1 MLRMSNAVTLTSF
14 FSKIVMLIIVCKK
27 GQKMEKNQIID
38 LEITDLSYEAMGVAH
53 YEGMTVFVTN
63 ALPGE
68 TVKGKIL
75 KVKKNFAFA
84 KIEEI
89 VKESP
94 DRVNIKLNQWVQTG
108 LASLA
113 HIKYDKQLEFKRNQV
128 VNLLKKAHLDDVEV
142 GETLPSPEET
152 GYRNKAQVPVREVNG
167 QLEIGFFRR
176 HSHDLVPLTN
186 FFTTDPEIDRVLVA
200 VRDILR
206 QYRVPA
212 YDEVH
217 NKGEVRYL
225 DVRRSKATGEI
236 MVILVCL
243 HKDFP
248 QLPKVAEA
256 IKQIDGVTS
265 LVLNYNPKKTNV
277 ILGKVDYLIFGKP
290 QITDQIGDVKFRIS
304 PESFFQINT
313 LQTPRLY
320 DLAIK
325 KAELAPDDVVVDA
338 YSGIGT
344 IGLTVAKHVKEV
356 RGIESVRDAVKDANN
371 NAELNNIDN
380 ARYVAGKAEE
390 VMPKWASKGMK
401 TDVIF
406 VDPPRKGLTSEFID
420 AAVKTNPKK
429 IVYISCNPATMIR
442 DLQELQGHGYSFER
456 IDPVDMFPQTP
467 HVEAVTVLERR

>member
-1 MLRMSNAVTLTSF
+1 M
-14 FSKIVMLIIVCKK
+14 K
-27 GQKMEKNQIID
+27 KNQIVD

-53 YEGMTVFVTN
+53 DEGLTIFVTN

-68 TVKGKIL
+68 IVSAKIL

-84 KIEEI
+84 KIEKI
-89 VKESP
+89 KKESS
-94 DRVNIKLNQWVQTG
+94 DRVKIKLNQWVQTG

-142 GETLPSPEET
+142 GETLPSPEQT
-152 GYRNKAQVPVREVNG
+152 GYRNKAQVPVREING

-206 QYRVPA
+206 KYRVPV
-212 YDEVH
+212 YDEINH
-217 NKGEVRYL
+217 KGEVRYL

-248 QLPKVAEA
+248 QLLGVAAEVS
-256 IKQIDGVTS
+256 QIPGVTG
-265 LVLNYNPKKTNV
+265 LILNHNPKKTNV
-277 ILGKVDYLIFGKP
+277 ILGKKDYVVFGND
-290 QITDQIGDVKFRIS
+290 QITDKIGDLKFRIS
-304 PESFFQINT
+304 PQSFFQINS

-325 KAELAPDDVVVDA
+325 KADLKPSDVVIDA

-344 IGLTVAKHVKEV
+344 IGLSVAKHVKAV
-356 RGIESVRDAVKDANN
+356 RGIEVVRDAIKDAKD
-371 NAELNNIDN
+371 NAKLNGIDN
-380 ARYVAGKAEE
+380 AKYYLGKAEE
-390 VMPKWASKGMK
+390 VMPRWAKQGLK
-401 TDVIF
+401 TDVVF
-406 VDPPRKGLTSEFID
+406 VDPPRKGLTPEFID
-420 AAVKTNPKK
+420 ATVKTGPEKV
-429 IVYISCNPATMIR
+429 IYISCNPATMVR
-442 DLQELQGHGYSFER
+442 DLQLFQEQGYEFDR

-467 HVEAVTVLERR
+467 HVEAVTVLEKK

>member
-1 MLRMSNAVTLTSF
+1 M
-14 FSKIVMLIIVCKK
+14 K
-27 GQKMEKNQIID
+27 KNQIVD

-53 YEGMTVFVTN
+53 DEGLTIFVTN

-68 TVKGKIL
+68 IVSAKIL

-84 KIEEI
+84 KIEKI
-89 VKESP
+89 KKESS
-94 DRVNIKLNQWVQTG
+94 DRVKIKLNQWVQTG

-142 GETLPSPEET
+142 GETLPSPEQT
-152 GYRNKAQVPVREVNG
+152 GYRNKAQVPVREING

-206 QYRVPA
+206 KYRVA
-212 YDEVH
+212 VYDEINH
-217 NKGEVRYL
+217 KGEVRYL

-248 QLPKVAEA
+248 QLLGVAAEVS
-256 IKQIDGVTS
+256 QIPGVTG
-265 LVLNYNPKKTNV
+265 LILNHNPKKTNV
-277 ILGKVDYLIFGKP
+277 ILGKKDYVVFGND
-290 QITDQIGDVKFRIS
+290 QITDKIGDLKFRIS
-304 PESFFQINT
+304 PQSFFQINS

-325 KAELAPDDVVVDA
+325 KADLKPSDVVIDA

-344 IGLTVAKHVKEV
+344 IGLSVAKHVKAV
-356 RGIESVRDAVKDANN
+356 RGIEVVRDAIKDAKD
-371 NAELNNIDN
+371 NAKLNGIDN
-380 ARYVAGKAEE
+380 AKYYLGKAEE
-390 VMPKWASKGMK
+390 VMPRWAKQGLK
-401 TDVIF
+401 TDVVF
-406 VDPPRKGLTSEFID
+406 VDPPRKGLTPEFID
-420 AAVKTNPKK
+420 ATVKTGPEKV
-429 IVYISCNPATMIR
+429 VYISCNPATMVR
-442 DLQELQGHGYSFER
+442 DLQLFQEQGYEFDR

-467 HVEAVTVLERR
+467 HVEAVTVLTKK

>member
-1 MLRMSNAVTLTSF
+1 M
-14 FSKIVMLIIVCKK
+14 K
-27 GQKMEKNQIID
+27 KNQIID

-53 YEGMTVFVTN
+53 DEGLTIFVTN

-68 TVKGKIL
+68 IVSAKIL

-84 KIEEI
+84 KIEKI
-89 VKESP
+89 KKESP
-94 DRVNIKLNQWVQTG
+94 DRVKIKLNQWVQTG

-128 VNLLKKAHLDDVEV
+128 VNLLKKAHLDNVEV
-142 GETLPSPEET
+142 GETLPSPEQT
-152 GYRNKAQVPVREVNG
+152 GYRNKAQVPVREING

-206 QYRVPA
+206 KYRVPV
-212 YDEVH
+212 YDEINH
-217 NKGEVRYL
+217 KGEVRYL

-248 QLPKVAEA
+248 QLLGVAAE
-256 IKQIDGVTS
+256 ISQIHGVS
-265 LVLNYNPKKTNV
+265 GLILNHNPKKTNV
-277 ILGKVDYLIFGKP
+277 ILGKKDYIVFGND
-290 QITDQIGDVKFRIS
+290 QITDKIGDLKFRIS
-304 PESFFQINT
+304 PQSFFQINS

-325 KAELAPDDVVVDA
+325 KADLKPSDVVIDA

-344 IGLTVAKHVKEV
+344 IGLSVAKHVKAV
-356 RGIESVRDAVKDANN
+356 RGIEVVRDAIKDAKD
-371 NAELNNIDN
+371 NAKLNGIDN
-380 ARYVAGKAEE
+380 AKYYLGKAEE
-390 VMPKWASKGMK
+390 VMPRWAKQGLK
-401 TDVIF
+401 TDVVF
-406 VDPPRKGLTSEFID
+406 VDPPRKGLTPEFID
-420 AAVKTNPKK
+420 ATVKTGPEKV
-429 IVYISCNPATMIR
+429 VYISCNPATMVR
-442 DLQELQGHGYSFER
+442 DLQLFQDQGYEFDR

-467 HVEAVTVLERR
+467 HVEAVTVLTKK

>member
-1 MLRMSNAVTLTSF
+1 M
-14 FSKIVMLIIVCKK
+14 
-27 GQKMEKNQIID
+27 QKNQIVE

-53 YEGMTVFVTN
+53 YEGLTIFVNN

-68 TVKGKIL
+68 IVKAKIL
-75 KVKKNFAFA
+75 KVKKKFAFA

-89 VKESP
+89 IKESP
-94 DRVNIKLNQWVQTG
+94 DRVKVQLNQWVQTG

-128 VNLLKKAHLDDVEV
+128 VNLLHKADLDQIKVDQ
-142 GETLPSPEET
+142 TLASPEET
-152 GYRNKAQVPVREVNG
+152 GYRNKAQVPVRAVNG

-186 FFTTDPEIDRVLVA
+186 FFTTYSEIDRVLIA

-206 QYRVPA
+206 KYKVPA

-243 HKDFP
+243 HRDFP
-248 QLPKVAEA
+248 QLPKVAAE
-256 IKQIDGVTS
+256 ISQIPDVTS
-265 LVLNYNPKKTNV
+265 IILNHNPKKTNV
-277 ILGKVDYLIFGKP
+277 ILGKNDYVVFGEDH
-290 QITDQIGDVKFRIS
+290 ITDKIGDVKFRIS
-304 PESFFQINT
+304 PQSFFQINS

-320 DLAIK
+320 NLAIE
-325 KAELAPDDVVVDA
+325 KADLKPDDVVIDA

-344 IGLTVAKHVKEV
+344 IGLSVAKHVKAV
-356 RGIESVRDAVKDANN
+356 RGMEVIKPAVEDANAN
-371 NAELNNIDN
+371 AKLNGITNAE
-380 ARYVAGKAEE
+380 YVVGKAEE
-390 VMPKWASKGMK
+390 VMPRWANEGLK

-406 VDPPRKGLTSEFID
+406 VDPPRKGLTPEFID

-429 IVYISCNPATMIR
+429 IVYISCNPATQVR
-442 DLQELQGHGYSFER
+442 DLQLFREQGYDFNE

-467 HVEAVTVLERR
+467 HVESVAVLERVRK

>member
-1 MLRMSNAVTLTSF
+1 M
-14 FSKIVMLIIVCKK
+14 
-27 GQKMEKNQIID
+27 QKNQIVE

-53 YEGMTVFVTN
+53 YEGLTIFVNN

-68 TVKGKIL
+68 IVKAKIL
-75 KVKKNFAFA
+75 KVKRKFAFA
-84 KIEEI
+84 KIEKI
-89 VKESP
+89 IKESP
-94 DRVNIKLNQWVQTG
+94 DRVKVKLNQWVQTG

-128 VNLLKKAHLDDVEV
+128 VNLLHKADLDQIKVDQ
-142 GETLPSPEET
+142 TLPSPEET
-152 GYRNKAQVPVREVNG
+152 GYRNKAQVPVRMVNG

-186 FFTTDPEIDRVLVA
+186 FFTTDPEIDRVLIA

-206 QYRVPA
+206 KYKVPA
-212 YDEVH
+212 YDEIH

-243 HKDFP
+243 HRDFP
-248 QLPKVAEA
+248 QLPKVAAE
-256 IKQIDGVTS
+256 ISQIPDVS
-265 LVLNYNPKKTNV
+265 SIILNHNPKKTNV
-277 ILGKVDYLIFGKP
+277 ILGKNDYVVFGEDH
-290 QITDQIGDVKFRIS
+290 ITDKIADVKFRIS
-304 PESFFQINT
+304 PQSFFQINS

-320 DLAIK
+320 NLAIE
-325 KAELAPDDVVVDA
+325 KADLKPDDVVIDA

-344 IGLTVAKHVKEV
+344 IGLSVAKHVKAV
-356 RGIESVRDAVKDANN
+356 RGMEIIKPAVDDANAN
-371 NAELNNIDN
+371 AKLNGITNAE
-380 ARYVAGKAEE
+380 YVVGKAED
-390 VMPKWASKGMK
+390 VMPRWANEGLK

-406 VDPPRKGLTSEFID
+406 VDPPRKGLTPEFID

-429 IVYISCNPATMIR
+429 IVYISCNPATQVR
-442 DLQELQGHGYSFER
+442 DLQLFHEQGYDFNE

-467 HVEAVTVLERR
+467 HVESVAVLERVEK

>member
-1 MLRMSNAVTLTSF
+1 
-14 FSKIVMLIIVCKK
+14 
-27 GQKMEKNQIID
+27 
-38 LEITDLSYEAMGVAH
+38 MGVAH
-53 YEGMTVFVTN
+53 YEEMTVFVNN

-68 TVKGKIL
+68 VVKAKIL

-94 DRVNIKLNQWVQTG
+94 DRIKVKLNQWVQTG

-113 HIKYDKQLEFKRNQV
+113 HIKYDKQLGFKRNQV

-142 GETLPSPEET
+142 GQTLPSPEQV
-152 GYRNKAQVPVREVNG
+152 GYRNKAQVPVREIKG

-206 QYRVPA
+206 KNHVPA
-212 YDEVH
+212 YDEIH

-248 QLPKVAEA
+248 ALPKVAAEISQ
-256 IKQIDGVTS
+256 IKGVTS
-265 LVLNYNPKKTNV
+265 IILNHNPKKTNV
-277 ILGKVDYLIFGKP
+277 ILGKKDYVVFGEDH
-290 QITDQIGDVKFRIS
+290 ITDMIGDVKFRIS
-304 PESFFQINT
+304 PQSFFQINS

-320 DLAIK
+320 NLAIE
-325 KAELAPDDVVVDA
+325 KADLKPSDVVIDA

-344 IGLTVAKHVKEV
+344 IGLSVAKHVKAV
-356 RGIESVRDAVKDANN
+356 RGMEVIKDAVKDANA
-371 NAELNNIDN
+371 NAQLNGITN
-380 ARYVAGKAEE
+380 AQYVTGKAEE
-390 VMPKWASKGMK
+390 VMPRWAKEGLK
-401 TDVIF
+401 TDVVF
-406 VDPPRKGLTSEFID
+406 VDPPRKGLTPEFIN
-420 AAVKTNPKK
+420 ATVKTGPKK
-429 IVYISCNPATMIR
+429 VVYISCNPATMVR
-442 DLQELQGHGYSFER
+442 DLQLFQEQGYEFDR

-467 HVEAVTVLERR
+467 HVETVALMSRVKD

>member
-1 MLRMSNAVTLTSF
+1 M
-14 FSKIVMLIIVCKK
+14 
-27 GQKMEKNQIID
+27 QKNQIVE

-53 YEGMTVFVTN
+53 YEGLTIFVNN

-68 TVKGKIL
+68 IVKAKIL
-75 KVKKNFAFA
+75 KVKKKFAFA

-89 VKESP
+89 IKESP
-94 DRVNIKLNQWVQTG
+94 DRVKVQLNQWVQTG

-128 VNLLKKAHLDDVEV
+128 VNLLHKADLDQIKVDQ
-142 GETLPSPEET
+142 TLASPEET
-152 GYRNKAQVPVREVNG
+152 GYRNKAQVPVRAVNG

-186 FFTTDPEIDRVLVA
+186 FFTTDSEIDRVLIA

-206 QYRVPA
+206 KYKVPA

-243 HKDFP
+243 HRDFP
-248 QLPKVAEA
+248 QLPKVAAE
-256 IKQIDGVTS
+256 ISQIPDVTS
-265 LVLNYNPKKTNV
+265 IILNHNPKKTNV
-277 ILGKVDYLIFGKP
+277 ILGKNDYVVFGEDH
-290 QITDQIGDVKFRIS
+290 ITDKIGDVKFRIS
-304 PESFFQINT
+304 PQSFFQINS

-320 DLAIK
+320 NLAIE
-325 KAELAPDDVVVDA
+325 KADLKPDDVVIDA

-344 IGLTVAKHVKEV
+344 IGLSVAKHVKAV
-356 RGIESVRDAVKDANN
+356 RGMEVIKPAVEDANAN
-371 NAELNNIDN
+371 AKLNGITNAE
-380 ARYVAGKAEE
+380 YVIGKAEE
-390 VMPKWASKGMK
+390 VMPRWANEGLK

-406 VDPPRKGLTSEFID
+406 VDPPRKGLTPEFID

-429 IVYISCNPATMIR
+429 IVYISCNPATQVR
-442 DLQELQGHGYSFER
+442 DLQLFREQGYDFNE

-467 HVEAVTVLERR
+467 HVESVAVLERVGK

>member
-1 MLRMSNAVTLTSF
+1 M
-14 FSKIVMLIIVCKK
+14 K
-27 GQKMEKNQIID
+27 KNQIVD

-53 YEGMTVFVTN
+53 DEGLTIFVTN

-68 TVKGKIL
+68 IVSAKIL

-84 KIEEI
+84 KIEKI
-89 VKESP
+89 KKESS
-94 DRVNIKLNQWVQTG
+94 DRVKIKLNQWVQTG

-142 GETLPSPEET
+142 GETLPSPEQT
-152 GYRNKAQVPVREVNG
+152 GYRNKAQVPVREING

-206 QYRVPA
+206 KYRVPV
-212 YDEVH
+212 YDEINH
-217 NKGEVRYL
+217 KGEVRYL

-248 QLPKVAEA
+248 QLLGVAAE
-256 IKQIDGVTS
+256 ISQIHGVS
-265 LVLNYNPKKTNV
+265 GLILNHNPKKTNV
-277 ILGKVDYLIFGKP
+277 ILGKKDYVVFGND
-290 QITDQIGDVKFRIS
+290 QITDKIGDLKFRIS
-304 PESFFQINT
+304 PQSFFQINS

-325 KAELAPDDVVVDA
+325 KADLKPSDVVIDA

-344 IGLTVAKHVKEV
+344 IGLSVAKHVKAV
-356 RGIESVRDAVKDANN
+356 RGIEVVRDAIKDAKD
-371 NAELNNIDN
+371 NAKLNGIDN
-380 ARYVAGKAEE
+380 AKYYLGKAEE
-390 VMPKWASKGMK
+390 VMPRWAKQGLK
-401 TDVIF
+401 TDVVF
-406 VDPPRKGLTSEFID
+406 VDPPRKGLTPEFID
-420 AAVKTNPKK
+420 ATVKTGPEKV
-429 IVYISCNPATMIR
+429 IYISCNPATMVR
-442 DLQELQGHGYSFER
+442 DLQLFQEQGYEFDR

-467 HVEAVTVLERR
+467 HVEAVTVLEKK

>member
-1 MLRMSNAVTLTSF
+1 
-14 FSKIVMLIIVCKK
+14 
-27 GQKMEKNQIID
+27 MEKNQVVE
-38 LEITDLSYEAMGVAH
+38 LKITDLSYEAMGVAH
-53 YEGMTVFVTN
+53 YQGITVFVNN

-68 TVKGKIL
+68 VVKAKIL
-75 KVKKNFAFA
+75 KVKKSFAFA

-89 VKESP
+89 IKESP
-94 DRVNIKLNQWVQTG
+94 DRIKVKLNEWVQTG

-113 HIKYDKQLEFKRNQV
+113 HLKYDKQLEFKRQQV
-128 VNLLKKAHLDDVEV
+128 VNLLHKANLDDIKVAP
-142 GETLPSPEET
+142 TLPSPENK
-152 GYRNKAQVPVREVNG
+152 GYRNKAQVPVRNVNG
-167 QLEIGFFRR
+167 QLEIGFFRK

-206 QYRVPA
+206 KYKVPA

-243 HKDFP
+243 HRDFT
-248 QLPKVAEA
+248 QIMGVAAEISQ
-256 IKQIDGVTS
+256 IKGVTS
-265 LVLNYNPKKTNV
+265 IILNNNPKKTNV
-277 ILGKVDYLIFGKP
+277 ILGPKDYVVFGNDH
-290 QITDQIGDVKFRIS
+290 ITDQIGNLKFQIS
-304 PESFFQINT
+304 PRSFFQINS

-325 KAELAPDDVVVDA
+325 KADLKPSDVVIDA

-344 IGLTVAKHVKEV
+344 IGLSVAKHVKAV
-356 RGIESVRDAVKDANN
+356 RGIEVIKDAVKDANE
-371 NAELNNIDN
+371 NAKLNHIEN
-380 ARYVAGKAEE
+380 AQYVTGKAEE
-390 VMPKWASKGMK
+390 IMPRWAKQGMK

-406 VDPPRKGLTSEFID
+406 VDPPRKGLTPEFID
-420 AAVKTNPKK
+420 AAVKTQPKK
-429 IVYISCNPATMIR
+429 IVYISCNPATQIR
-442 DLQELQGHGYSFER
+442 DLQLFMKQGYTFNE

-467 HVEAVTVLERR
+467 HVEAVTVLKRTEN

>member
-1 MLRMSNAVTLTSF
+1 M
-14 FSKIVMLIIVCKK
+14 K
-27 GQKMEKNQIID
+27 KNQIVD

-53 YEGMTVFVTN
+53 DEGLTIFVTN

-68 TVKGKIL
+68 IVSAKIL

-84 KIEEI
+84 KIEKI
-89 VKESP
+89 KKESP
-94 DRVNIKLNQWVQTG
+94 DRVKIKLNQWVQTG

-128 VNLLKKAHLDDVEV
+128 VNLLKKAHLDNVEV
-142 GETLPSPEET
+142 GETLPSPEQT
-152 GYRNKAQVPVREVNG
+152 GYRNKAQVPVREING

-206 QYRVPA
+206 KYRVPV
-212 YDEVH
+212 YDEINH
-217 NKGEVRYL
+217 KGEVRYL

-248 QLPKVAEA
+248 QLLGVAAE
-256 IKQIDGVTS
+256 ISQIHGVS
-265 LVLNYNPKKTNV
+265 GLILNHNPKKTNV
-277 ILGKVDYLIFGKP
+277 ILGKKDYVVFGND
-290 QITDQIGDVKFRIS
+290 QITDKIGDLKFRIS
-304 PESFFQINT
+304 PQSFFQINS

-325 KAELAPDDVVVDA
+325 KADLKPSDVVIDA

-344 IGLTVAKHVKEV
+344 IGLSVAKHVKAV
-356 RGIESVRDAVKDANN
+356 RGIEVVRDAIKDAKD
-371 NAELNNIDN
+371 NAKLNGIDN
-380 ARYVAGKAEE
+380 AKYYLGKAEE
-390 VMPKWASKGMK
+390 VMPRWAKQGLK
-401 TDVIF
+401 TDVVF
-406 VDPPRKGLTSEFID
+406 VDPPRKGLTPEFID
-420 AAVKTNPKK
+420 ATVKTGPEKV
-429 IVYISCNPATMIR
+429 VYISCNPATMVR
-442 DLQELQGHGYSFER
+442 DLQLFQEQGYEFDR

-467 HVEAVTVLERR
+467 HVEAVTVLTKK

>member
-1 MLRMSNAVTLTSF
+1 
-14 FSKIVMLIIVCKK
+14 MLISVCKK
-27 GQKMEKNQIID
+27 GRKMEKNQIID

-53 YEGMTVFVTN
+53 YEGMTIFVTN

-68 TVKGKIL
+68 TVSAKIL
-75 KVKKNFAFA
+75 KVKKRFAFA
-84 KIEEI
+84 KIEKI
-89 VKESP
+89 IKESP
-94 DRVNIKLNQWVQTG
+94 DRVNIELNQWVQTG

-128 VNLLKKAHLDDVEV
+128 VNLLQKAHLDNVEV
-142 GETLPSPEET
+142 GQTLPSPEET
-152 GYRNKAQVPVREVNG
+152 GYRNKAQVPVRTVNG

-206 QYRVPA
+206 ASNVPA
-212 YDEVH
+212 YDEIH

-225 DVRRSKATGEI
+225 DVRRSKANGEI

-248 QLPKVAEA
+248 QLEKIAAE
-256 IKQIDGVTS
+256 IKKIEGVTS

-277 ILGKVDYLIFGKP
+277 ILGKADYLIFGKP
-290 QITDQIGDVKFRIS
+290 QIVDQIGDVKFRIS
-304 PESFFQINT
+304 PESFFQINS

-325 KAELAPDDVVVDA
+325 QADLKETDTVIDA

-344 IGLTVAKHVKEV
+344 IGLSVAKHVKSV
-356 RGIESVRDAVKDANN
+356 RGIEVVRDAVKDAND
-371 NAELNNIDN
+371 NAEMNDIHN
-380 ARYVAGKAEE
+380 AKYFVGKAEE
-390 VMPKWASKGMK
+390 LMPRWADKGI
-401 TDVIF
+401 TSDVIF
-406 VDPPRKGLTSEFID
+406 VDPPRKGLTPEFI
-420 AAVKTNPKK
+420 AGAVKTGPKK
-429 IVYISCNPATMIR
+429 IVYISCNPATLVR
-442 DLQELQGHGYSFER
+442 DLQEFQKLGYDFNR

-467 HVEAVTVLERR
+467 HVEAVAVLTRK